1 MKLMRVLWTSPHCR
15 PDWLDRLGEESQ
27 GGQSVVMNKLPHA
40 LARAD
45 PSIRVDIFTRLQ
57 DSDSH
62 AATPVKFLNGDPRV
76 RLIRLPCGPTDRYVP
91 KEVLYGE
98 QIAEFVEHILAFA
111 DREELHYDLLHG
123 HYADGWEAVTSLQA
137 RWPHYPPTLLTTH
150 SLGRRKRADS
160 LARNEAPPDELD
172 RRYNFPA
179 RIASEEHSLA
189 AAHRILPLSTSE
201 AEFLNMHYEAV
212 PPGDAR
218 ATVIPNGIDLADFP
232 PAPPEA
238 RSRVREELGATDSQ
252 FLLLVPSRVD
262 PRKGQENILRA
273 LVEIRKT
280 QPALDVGHRTQDIG
294 HIRLLLLAWPEPPTD
309 YATRL
314 RRLIAEHGLGLN
326 DRVLTHPPVPHA
338 RMPDYFAAADGVALP
353 SQEYFSIV
361 MLEAMLL
368 ERPLIASLHGG
379 SRDVIT
385 DGVNGLL
392 VDHND
397 VAQLAQAIVRLI
409 GMDEAARREIGR
421 RARQTIMEGYT
432 WDRVAQR
439 MLAIYRQAIAPQ
451 P

>member
-1 MKLMRVLWTSPHCR
+1 MRVLWTSPHCR

-27 GGQSVVMNKLPHA
+27 GGQSVVMNRLPHA
-40 LARAD
+40 LTRAD

-98 QIAEFVEHILAFA
+98 RIAEFVEYILAFA

-123 HYADGWEAVTSLQA
+123 HYADGWETVTSLQA
-137 RWPHYPPTLLTTH
+137 RWPHHPPTLLTTH

-218 ATVIPNGIDLADFP
+218 ATVITNGIDPANFP

-273 LVEIRKT
+273 LVKIRET
-280 QPALDVGHRTQDIG
+280 QPALDVEHRTQDVG

-309 YATRL
+309 YTTRL
-314 RRLIAEHGLGLN
+314 RRFIAEHGLGLN
-326 DRVLTHPPVPHA
+326 NHVLTHPPVPHA

-368 ERPLIASLHGG
+368 ERPLIASVHGG

-397 VAQLAQAIVRLI
+397 VAQLAQAVVRLV
-409 GMDEAARREIGR
+409 GMDEATRREIGR
-421 RARQTIMEGYT
+421 RARQTILEGYT

-439 MLAIYRQAIAPQ
+439 LLAIYRQAIASQ